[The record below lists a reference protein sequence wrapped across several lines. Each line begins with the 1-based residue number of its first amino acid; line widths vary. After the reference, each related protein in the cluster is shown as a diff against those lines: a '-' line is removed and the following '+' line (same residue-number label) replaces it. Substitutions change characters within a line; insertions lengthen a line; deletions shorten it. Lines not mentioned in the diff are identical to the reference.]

1 MLYTPLRCVYEMVGG
16 SEIEDLEVDAMADV
30 VTIDGG
36 EEEEEEDH
44 QTGSVVAIDGGEIDL
59 VVAGVTVGLTVTSVM
74 GDLKVAGGRGE
85 MKDHVAEVG
94 EDDLQVDGAV
104 DPPETHGEGEAPA
117 IPGEEGVT
125 ILLSHP
131 QGHRVGVVV
140 LRITGGGV
148 GLALGVGGNEMS
160 RHGKA
165 SGQPQTLAA
174 GGQSR
179 VNESEVGVLHVQV
192 AAGVDLPRDQDVI
205 TEGVEAGGVGR
216 RSP

>member
-1 MLYTPLRCVYEMVGG
+1 MVDGL
-16 SEIEDLEVDAMADV
+16 EVEDLEADARVDV

-36 EEEEEEDH
+36 EEEEEEEDH
-44 QTGSVVAIDGGEIDL
+44 RRGSVVAIDGGEIDL
-59 VVAGVTVGLTVTSVM
+59 VVAGKVTVGLTV
-74 GDLKVAGGRGE
+74 DLKAAGGRGE
-85 MKDHVAEVG
+85 MKDHVAKVG
-94 EDDLQVDGAV
+94 EDDLLEVDGAV

-131 QGHRVGVVV
+131 PVHRVGVVV
-140 LRITGGGV
+140 LRRTGDGV
-148 GLALGVGGNEMS
+148 GLALGVDGNEMS

-165 SGQPQTLAA
+165 SGQPQTLVA

-179 VNESEVGVLHVQV
+179 VNESEVGVHHVHL
-192 AAGVDLPRDQDVI
+192 AAGVDLPKDQDVI